1 MKLHEEFVQLGR
13 ERRKLTNAMLAI
25 LPEIFRSGIWR
36 KYADSIVEY
45 AGKFGGLA
53 PSAVRKRLGLDL
65 SAKPLLAEAI
75 REIGVHKAAII
86 NSVTTT
92 ENQKEMIK
100 AAKSLNKDSLIIFVK
115 DIKGE
120 KRTELSV
127 DMDEETE
134 FMFRKL
140 QEKFQGHSNKLA
152 LKNMMTEL
160 FTKYFPQQKT
170 RKVQKST
177 VTRHIPASKKRE
189 LGDNCALCHKPAQE
203 YHHQIPWKNSH
214 SHDSLIPLCKE
225 HHQIQHI
232 DDELYQKYRRL
243 KRGIMLKYLDVRNKG
258 TQITGRDTGGIG
270 IGRTASINS
279 KTIRGR
285 CGYLCRGLV
294 GARL

>member
-13 ERRKLTNAMLAI
+13 ARRKLTNAMLAI

-65 SAKPLLAEAI
+65 STKPLLAEAI

-86 NSVTTT
+86 NSVTTV
-92 ENQKEMIK
+92 ENQEEMVRV
-100 AAKSLNKDSLIIFVK
+100 AKSLNKSSLMTFVK

-120 KRTELSV
+120 VRVDLSV

-140 QEKFQGHSNKLA
+140 QEKFEGHSNKLA
-152 LKNMMTEL
+152 LKNMMRQL
-160 FTKYFPQQKT
+160 FAEHFPQQKT

-189 LGDNCALCHKPAQE
+189 IGDKCALCHKPAKE
-203 YHHQIPWKNSH
+203 FHHVVPWKDSH

-232 DDELYQKYRRL
+232 DDLLYQKYRL
-243 KRGIMLKYLDVRNKG
+243 KRGDIL
-258 TQITGRDTGGIG
+258 
-270 IGRTASINS
+270 SINS
-279 KTIRGR
+279 GCFEIKEGKLSQKSPANGGR
-285 CGYLCRGLV
+285 DFPPCS
-294 GARL
+294 